1 MERLMRQ
8 IAVRNE
14 RNVELWLY
22 EFSDF
27 REFRTTKGARQVPG
41 RKRYALNT
49 GETVNYIDEDHF
61 ELLSTG
67 EILSR
72 SSATSESTS

>member
-8 IAVRNE
+8 FAVRNE
-14 RNVELWLY
+14 RDDELWLY

-27 REFRTTKGARQVPG
+27 REFRTARGARQVPG

-61 ELLSTG
+61 ELPSTG

-72 SSATSESTS
+72 SSVSSDSRS

>member
-14 RNVELWLY
+14 RDVELWLY
-22 EFSDF
+22 EFTDF
-27 REFRTTKGARQVPG
+27 REFRTTRGARHVPG

-49 GETVNYIDEDHF
+49 GEAVSYIDEDHF

-72 SSATSESTS
+72 IFAPSESAS